1 MEELGGGSGAEGF
14 QTLSKSALEFVG
26 SHGTEAT
33 PSNGHSACL
42 SICIRERSRKPA
54 GSPSMFLGNTPWL

>member
-1 MEELGGGSGAEGF
+1 VEQLGAGSGTEGVEAF
-14 QTLSKSALEFVG
+14 SESALEFVG